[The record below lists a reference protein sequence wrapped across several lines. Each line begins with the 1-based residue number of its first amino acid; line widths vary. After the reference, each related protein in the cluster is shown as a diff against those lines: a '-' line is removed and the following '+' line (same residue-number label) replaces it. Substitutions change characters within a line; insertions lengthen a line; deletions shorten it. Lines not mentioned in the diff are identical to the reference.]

1 MEDSKMSK
9 IKFFLNES
17 MPLEMHKVRVV
28 QKLNL
33 IPIEDR
39 KKALDEGGYNT
50 FLLRN
55 RDVFLDML
63 TDSGTNAMS
72 DRQVAAMLAADDAY
86 AGSETFYRL
95 EKVLQ
100 FFFGMKF
107 FLPAH
112 QGRACE
118 NIISKTFVKPGDII
132 PMNYHFT
139 TTKAHIELNGG
150 KVEEIFID
158 EALKVTSD
166 CPFKGDIDIN
176 KLHKLIKE
184 VGVERIPFLRIEL
197 GTNLIGGQPVSL
209 ENIIKVAKICHEH
222 KIMVVTDAS
231 LLADNIYFN
240 KEREEFC
247 KNLSLHEIIL
257 KIAAA
262 TDIMYFSAR
271 KLGCARGGGICMRD
285 VELFNKMKELVPL
298 YEGFLTYGGMSVRE
312 MEAMAIGIEETLDLE
327 LVNQGPQFIAGF
339 GKKLM
344 EQGVPIVTPTGGL
357 GCHLDARRFI
367 PHVKSEEYPAG
378 ALAAAIYL
386 VSGIRGMERG
396 TLSETRN
403 PDGSEHPAGVE
414 LVRLALPR
422 RVFTMSQISYSVD
435 RIAWLFKNRDLIK
448 GLKFVDEP
456 KVLRFFLGRL
466 APIDDWATKLMKKFR
481 EDFGNSL

>member
-1 MEDSKMSK
+1 MEDLKMSK

-33 IPIEDR
+33 IPIEER

-50 FLLRN
+50 FLLKN

-72 DRQVAAMLAADDAY
+72 DRQIAAMMVADDSY

-95 EKVLQ
+95 EKELQ

-118 NIISKTFVKPGDII
+118 NIISKAFIKPGDVI

-150 KVEEIFID
+150 RVEEIFID

-166 CPFKGDIDIN
+166 CPFKGNIDTN
-176 KLHKLIKE
+176 KLEKLIKE
-184 VGVERIPFLRIEL
+184 VGVAHIPFLRIEL
-197 GTNLIGGQPVSL
+197 GTNLIGGQPISL

-222 KIMVVTDAS
+222 KIMIVTDAS
-231 LLADNIYFN
+231 LLADNIHFN
-240 KEREEFC
+240 KEREAFC
-247 KNLSLHEIIL
+247 KNLSLHEIVL
-257 KIAAA
+257 KIAEV

-271 KLGCARGGGICMRD
+271 KLGCARGGGICVHT
-285 VELFNKMKELVPL
+285 VELFDKMKDLVPL

-312 MEAMAIGIEETLDLE
+312 MEAMAIGLEETLDPE
-327 LVNQGPQFIAGF
+327 MVNQGPLFIEAF

-344 EQGVPIVTPTGGL
+344 EQGVPIITPTGGL

-378 ALAAAIYL
+378 ALVAAIYL
-386 VSGIRGMERG
+386 VSGVRGMERG
-396 TLSETRN
+396 TISETRN

-422 RVFTMSQISYSVD
+422 RVFTMSQVSYAVD
-435 RIAWLFKNRDLIK
+435 RIAWLFKNRNLIK

-466 APIDDWATKLMKKFR
+466 APIDQWADKLMKKFR
-481 EDFGNSL
+481 EDFGDSL